1 MAAAVFL
8 ATEIRKKLAAINDPV
23 NLHTS
28 PIGRDKRPEVAAR
41 GERRETG
48 RGTADK

>member
-28 PIGRDKRPEVAAR
+28 SIGRDKRPEVAVSG
-41 GERRETG
+41 GERDG
-48 RGTADK
+48 G